1 MWNWRSDDPQ
11 KKGKQTMARTV
22 SIGRQDFERIRTSN
36 NFYIDKTDFIR
47 QWWEADDDVTLI
59 TRPRRFGKTLNMSMV
74 EQFFSVDYA
83 GREDLFAGLS
93 IWQEEK
99 YRRLQGTYPV
109 ISFNFSDVKESTY
122 QEARKKIREIIM
134 DLYNRFEFL
143 AESEKLNENERKI
156 YRQFLTGTGDR
167 TEAGALKTLSG
178 FLMRHYGKRVI
189 ILLDEY
195 DTPMQEAYIEGY
207 WDELTAFTRSLF
219 NATFKANPYMER
231 AILTG
236 ITRVSKESMFS
247 DLNNLKVVTIT
258 SEIYADSF
266 GFTEGEVFAALE
278 EYGLS
283 DQKQQV
289 RDWYDGFTFGSRRD
303 IYNPWSILNFLDERR
318 VGQYWV
324 NTSSN
329 RLVGKLL
336 REGGAN
342 IKKTFEELLG
352 GGTLEME
359 IDEQIVYNQL
369 SVKKNAIWSLLLASG
384 YLRVIDTTFVERT
397 GRWIYKL
404 KLTNREVCAMFE
416 DMVRDWFSGNEYYS
430 DFIMALLLGDV
441 VAMNTYMN
449 KVTLEMFSYFDT
461 GGRPCSEPERF
472 YHGFVLGLMV
482 ELSGRYTVTS
492 NRESGFGRYDVMLEP
507 VDMSRDDAII
517 LEFKVQAPGEGEL
530 ADTVRTALEQI
541 EEKNYQAVLLA
552 KGISKERI
560 RKYGFAFCG
569 KDVLIGGGETNE
581 NETADGESFVGEP

>member
-1 MWNWRSDDPQ
+1 
-11 KKGKQTMARTV
+11 MARTI
-22 SIGRQDFERIRTSN
+22 SIGRQDFERIRTSD

-74 EQFFSVDYA
+74 EQFFSVDFA
-83 GREDLFAGLS
+83 GREDLFEGLS
-93 IWQEEK
+93 IWEEEK
-99 YRRLQGTYPV
+99 YRHLQGTYPV
-109 ISFNFSDVKESTY
+109 ISLSFADVKENTY
-122 QEARKKIREIIM
+122 QETRRKISEIIM
-134 DLYNRFEFL
+134 DLYNCFDFL
-143 AESEKLNENERKI
+143 AESEKLNENERRI
-156 YRQFLTGTGDR
+156 YQQLATGSGER
-167 TEAGALKTLSG
+167 TETGALKTLSG
-178 FLMRHYGKRVI
+178 LLMRHYGKRVI

-207 WDELTAFTRSLF
+207 WDELVAFTRGLF
-219 NATFKANPYMER
+219 NATFKANPHMER

-247 DLNNLKVVTIT
+247 DLNNLKVVTTT

-289 RDWYDGFTFGSRRD
+289 REWYDGFTFGSRRD

-342 IKKTFEELLG
+342 IKKIFEELLG

-369 SVKKNAIWSLLLASG
+369 SVKKNAVWSLLLASG
-384 YLRVIDTTFVERT
+384 YLRVMDTTFVERT
-397 GRWIYKL
+397 GRWIYQL
-404 KLTNREVCAMFE
+404 RLTNREVCVMFE
-416 DMVRDWFSGNEYYS
+416 DMVRGWFSGNEYYG
-430 DFIMALLLGDV
+430 DFILALLQGDV
-441 VAMNTYMN
+441 EAMNAYMN
-449 KVTLEMFSYFDT
+449 KVTQEMFSYFDT
-461 GGRPCSEPERF
+461 GGKPYSEPERF

-482 ELSGRYTVTS
+482 ELSDRYTVTS

-507 VDMSRDDAII
+507 RDQARDDAVI
-517 LEFKVQAPGEGEL
+517 LEFKVQASGEEEL
-530 ADTVRTALEQI
+530 SDTVKAALRQI
-541 EEKNYQAVLLA
+541 EEKNYQAALEA
-552 KGISKERI
+552 RGISGERI
-560 RKYGFAFCG
+560 RKYGFAFRG
-569 KDVLIGGGETNE
+569 KEVLIG
-581 NETADGESFVGEP
+581 

>member
-1 MWNWRSDDPQ
+1 
-11 KKGKQTMARTV
+11 MARTI
-22 SIGRQDFERIRTSN
+22 SIGRQDFERIRTSD

-74 EQFFSVDYA
+74 EQFFSVDFA

-93 IWQEEK
+93 IWEEEK
-99 YRRLQGTYPV
+99 YRHLQGTYPV
-109 ISFNFSDVKESTY
+109 ISLSFADVKENTY
-122 QEARKKIREIIM
+122 QETRRKISEIIM
-134 DLYNRFEFL
+134 DLYNCFDFL
-143 AESEKLNENERKI
+143 AESEKLNENERRI
-156 YRQFLTGTGDR
+156 YQQFATGTGER
-167 TEAGALKTLSG
+167 TETGALKTLSG
-178 FLMRHYGKRVI
+178 LLMRHYGKRVI

-207 WDELTAFTRSLF
+207 WDELVAFTRGLF
-219 NATFKANPYMER
+219 NAAFKANPYMER

-247 DLNNLKVVTIT
+247 DLNNLEVVTTT
-258 SEIYADSF
+258 SEKYADSF

-289 RDWYDGFTFGSRRD
+289 REWYDGFTFGSRRD
-303 IYNPWSILNFLDERR
+303 IYNPWSILNFLDKKK

-342 IKKTFEELLG
+342 IKKIFEELLG

-384 YLRVIDTTFVERT
+384 YLRVMDTTFVERT
-397 GRWIYKL
+397 GRWIYHL
-404 KLTNREVCAMFE
+404 RLTNREVCVMFE
-416 DMVRDWFSGNEYYS
+416 DMVRGWFSGNEYYG
-430 DFIMALLLGDV
+430 DFILALLQGDV
-441 VAMNTYMN
+441 EAMNAYMN
-449 KVTLEMFSYFDT
+449 KVTQEIFSYFDT
-461 GGRPCSEPERF
+461 GGKPYSEPERF

-482 ELSGRYTVTS
+482 ELSDRYTVTS

-507 VDMSRDDAII
+507 RDKVRDDAVI
-517 LEFKVQAPGEGEL
+517 LAFKVQASGEEEL
-530 ADTVRTALEQI
+530 SDTVRAALGQI
-541 EEKNYQAVLLA
+541 KEKNYQASLEA
-552 KGISKERI
+552 RGIPGERI
-560 RKYGFAFCG
+560 RKYGFAFRG
-569 KDVLIGGGETNE
+569 KEVLIGGGKI
-581 NETADGESFVGEP
+581 